1 MLAQIK
7 VDHREAVKELDNLMH
22 TKSQLEVLLA
32 GQAAI
37 DVSCL
42 FSFTKPSRPLLVI
55 ETKENPRLQFQTKL
69 DTKTQKEVE
78 TLYAG
83 EGYGLLSYLYAKYVY
98 ICAIS

>member
-7 VDHREAVKELDNLMH
+7 VDHKEAVKELDYLSH
-22 TKSQLEVLLA
+22 AKSQLEVLLA

-37 DVSCL
+37 EVSCL

-55 ETKENPRLQFQTKL
+55 ETKENPRLQFQTKI
-69 DTKTQKEVE
+69 DSKTSQEVE

-83 EGYGLLSYLYAKYVY
+83 EGYGLLSYLYAK
-98 ICAIS
+98 